1 MLKWRRLKKISAV
14 DILLIIIL
22 TVSGLVLFVKPILKI
37 AKVIIKGALYS
48 ALVFGINLVTSA
60 FGVTAGINIITSS
73 MYGIL
78 GIYGV
83 LISYISG
90 FLYSLK
96 L

>member
-1 MLKWRRLKKISAV
+1 MKKISAV

-37 AKVIIKGALYS
+37 AKIIIKGALYS